1 MQKQIGP
8 IQSSP
13 SVIFQE
19 FMLMNGHQISYQQ
32 LRLSKTRFYM
42 PQFGIDLPMEAGII
56 QFDSDYFDFYF
67 IRNLLKELQRIVP
80 TTGLKIL
87 NEMPD
92 LSEKN
97 YYILIMKLTLTK
109 IKQYMMYDAAYL
121 YLWQVLRKF
130 EQKNMQVNSDN
141 QLEMIPLSHLDQP
154 YKRML
159 YMMEHLSTSNALK
172 EILKLTTRDLVAQY
186 IDSPNFIDILA

>member
-13 SVIFQE
+13 SIIFQE
-19 FMLMNGHQISYQQ
+19 EFLLINGHQISYQQ
-32 LRLSKTRFYM
+32 QSLSKTRFYM
-42 PQFGIDLPMEAGII
+42 PQFGIDLPMEAGVI
-56 QFDSDYFDFYF
+56 QFDSHYFNFYF

-87 NEMPD
+87 KEMPD

-97 YYILIMKLTLTK
+97 YNILIMRLTLTK
-109 IKQYMMYDAAYL
+109 IKQYMMYDSAYL
-121 YLWQVLRKF
+121 YLWQVLSKF

-141 QLEMIPLSHLDQP
+141 
-154 YKRML
+154 
-159 YMMEHLSTSNALK
+159 
-172 EILKLTTRDLVAQY
+172 
-186 IDSPNFIDILA
+186 

>member
-141 QLEMIPLSHLDQP
+141 QLEMIPLSHLDQL